1 MVGLAAA
8 RHGFIFYH
16 PTRVCRN
23 HNCIFL
29 WFRLLSLASLVY
41 DSYSIS
47 KATTC
52 TDLWE
57 AVFGQYQ
64 HMFAGQT
71 QTLTKAEAHHE
82 RSNRTH
88 ETYIGNIRGC
98 CHILRVSSDRDGRDQ
113 IHQYGVYCE

>member
-1 MVGLAAA
+1 MASYFTIQRAFVGIIIVFVYGSAC
-8 RHGFIFYH
+8 YH
-16 PTRVCRN
+16 WL
-23 HNCIFL
+23 HLFM
-29 WFRLLSLASLVY
+29 

-88 ETYIGNIRGC
+88 ETYIGNIR
-98 CHILRVSSDRDGRDQ
+98 
-113 IHQYGVYCE
+113 